1 MCLRLV
7 GKLLLEVAGFTIVV
21 VAYSLHG
28 RCLLLLKHMSF
39 ILEGVVK
46 LGKSAMQT

>member
-1 MCLRLV
+1 MVAEFKKGAGAHVAKKKVCLRLV

-28 RCLLLLKHMSF
+28 RC
-39 ILEGVVK
+39 
-46 LGKSAMQT
+46 